1 MLVASAFVPVAS
13 IALPMQPN
21 RVKMAAVM
29 GSARGYVGTCSDEG
43 STLRACRSD
52 STRTI
57 YPARLMY
64 FPGVETRFRTVA
76 ARTRCSPA
84 LHNFYLIIC
93 KTNDIGATLG
103 ILMTSN

>member
-64 FPGVETRFRTVA
+64 FPGVETRFRDRGGA
-76 ARTRCSPA
+76 YEMLTRVTQF
-84 LHNFYLIIC
+84 LLNNL
-93 KTNDIGATLG
+93 
-103 ILMTSN
+103 